1 MFTTNQRDAV
11 RERVLA
17 IARSDPRVTA
27 GALTGSTAV
36 GAEDQWSDID
46 VAFGIADG
54 NSLGAVLDDWTAIFR
69 REFGALHH
77 WDLPAGA
84 SIYRVFLLPT
94 GLEIDVGVTP
104 QGEFGPR
111 GPHFRTLFGSL
122 RPLASSPPPSAQ
134 YLIGLGWHHVLHAQS
149 SIARAQPWHAE
160 FLISGVRDHTLAL
173 ACLRLGEESFYGR
186 GIDRLPATLTD
197 PFAGTLVRS
206 LDEPELRRA
215 LAVVTE
221 CLIRE
226 LDAWDPALCT
236 QLSPLLQEFGAPQ
249 PPPAGIPAAPAGGAT
264 GLG

>member
-1 MFTTNQRDAV
+1 
-11 RERVLA
+11 
-17 IARSDPRVTA
+17 
-27 GALTGSTAV
+27 
-36 GAEDQWSDID
+36 
-46 VAFGIADG
+46 
-54 NSLGAVLDDWTAIFR
+54 
-69 REFGALHH
+69 
-77 WDLPAGA
+77 
-84 SIYRVFLLPT
+84 
-94 GLEIDVGVTP
+94 
-104 QGEFGPR
+104 
-111 GPHFRTLFGSL
+111 
-122 RPLASSPPPSAQ
+122 
-134 YLIGLGWHHVLHAQS
+134 
-149 SIARAQPWHAE
+149 
-160 FLISGVRDHTLAL
+160 LISGVRDHTLAL

-249 PPPAGIPAAPAGGAT
+249 HPPAGTPAAPAGGAT